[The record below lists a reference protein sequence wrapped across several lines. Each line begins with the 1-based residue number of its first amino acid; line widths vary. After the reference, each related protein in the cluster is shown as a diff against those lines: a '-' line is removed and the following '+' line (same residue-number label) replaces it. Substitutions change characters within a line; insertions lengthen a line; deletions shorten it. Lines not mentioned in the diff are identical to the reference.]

1 MKIGIASLDAYKA
14 RSFAIARV
22 RLSAGIRIGDLRQH
36 QRDYFLRKSAFIAT
50 EACDHGSQE
59 LFWDD
64 RTVVYFV
71 AGKMPKQ
78 RKKCEL
84 RPAVAFTKWM
94 NGVKLA

>member
-1 MKIGIASLDAYKA
+1 ME
-14 RSFAIARV
+14 
-22 RLSAGIRIGDLRQH
+22 SAGIRIGNLRLRQLE
-36 QRDYFLRKSAFIAT
+36 YFLRKSAFITT

-64 RTVVYFV
+64 RIVVYFV
-71 AGKMPKQ
+71 VGKMPKQ

-84 RPAVAFTKWM
+84 RPAVAFAKGM